1 MSLQGKVIVITGGSQ
16 GMGKAAA
23 LRAASEGAS
32 VVFSYNASVK
42 AANDLVQAIGEGRSI
57 AIQADASKLE
67 DNEKLI
73 KAAVDKFGKIDVIYA
88 NAGSMPNDNLERTT
102 PQKFDDAIDLLVKGP
117 YFLAQASVPHMPDG
131 GRIIFV
137 TTGITTFS
145 SVTPNYLLYATCKG
159 AIEQMT
165 RVMAKDLAPKGIRVN
180 ALGPGPTATEFFFRG
195 KTDQVIE
202 AIKKGNPFGRLGEV
216 EEIADVFMFLCS
228 KQSSWVNGQCLLANG
243 GAMV

>member
-1 MSLQGKVIVITGGSQ
+1 
-16 GMGKAAA
+16 
-23 LRAASEGAS
+23 
-32 VVFSYNASVK
+32 
-42 AANDLVQAIGEGRSI
+42 
-57 AIQADASKLE
+57 
-67 DNEKLI
+67 
-73 KAAVDKFGKIDVIYA
+73 
-88 NAGSMPNDNLERTT
+88 
-102 PQKFDDAIDLLVKGP
+102 
-117 YFLAQASVPHMPDG
+117 MPDG

-216 EEIADVFMFLCS
+216 DEIADVFMFLCS

>member
-1 MSLQGKVIVITGGSQ
+1 
-16 GMGKAAA
+16 
-23 LRAASEGAS
+23 
-32 VVFSYNASVK
+32 
-42 AANDLVQAIGEGRSI
+42 
-57 AIQADASKLE
+57 
-67 DNEKLI
+67 
-73 KAAVDKFGKIDVIYA
+73 
-88 NAGSMPNDNLERTT
+88 
-102 PQKFDDAIDLLVKGP
+102 
-117 YFLAQASVPHMPDG
+117 MPDG

-202 AIKKGNPFGRLGEV
+202 AIKREILLVDLVRSRKLPTSSCSYVASRAAGSMGSACWRM
-216 EEIADVFMFLCS
+216 EEPWSNNMKMAISAILLLYKIADPRLEQKWLKTS
-228 KQSSWVNGQCLLANG
+228 HGKIYYETLALLAASG
-243 GAMV
+243 LQFAVAKFSSALLFCVSTPRFRTL

>member
-42 AANDLVQAIGEGRSI
+42 AANELVQAIGEDRSI

-117 YFLAQASVPHMPDG
+117 YFLAQVC
-131 GRIIFV
+131 
-137 TTGITTFS
+137 FS
-145 SVTPNYLLYATCKG
+145 DKPSQLLHLM
-159 AIEQMT
+159 I
-165 RVMAKDLAPKGIRVN
+165 D
-180 ALGPGPTATEFFFRG
+180 
-195 KTDQVIE
+195 
-202 AIKKGNPFGRLGEV
+202 
-216 EEIADVFMFLCS
+216 
-228 KQSSWVNGQCLLANG
+228 
-243 GAMV
+243 